1 MLEKIKLRPTLTCPC
16 GEKNLKTEFFY
27 SKRPK
32 GETKFEIG
40 NKKYYRYYESCTLC
54 NHWFGKCNIDVN
66 HFYKKD
72 YSKATY
78 GNILDINKTF
88 NKIINLPYSKSDNK
102 HRVKRVISFYN
113 KNFNFV
119 KKKRALIDFG
129 SGIGVFPFSMKH
141 LGWNVTSIEKGI
153 HFHSHLKNFLKIKS
167 FKSNLENLKKELKKK
182 YDLLTFVKVLEHVLK
197 PKDLLNQTKI
207 YLKKKGIIYIEVPS
221 ISAQKKGKDREE
233 FYIEHLHVFSKNSI
247 KKLLLNCGFKILK
260 LSDIVESSGKYTIY
274 VFAKLDRLQNIRKF
288 K

>member
-78 GNILDINKTF
+78 GNILDINKRF

-102 HRVKRVISFYN
+102 HRVKTVISFYN

-119 KKKRALIDFG
+119 KKKELFLI
-129 SGIGVFPFSMKH
+129 
-141 LGWNVTSIEKGI
+141 
-153 HFHSHLKNFLKIKS
+153 
-167 FKSNLENLKKELKKK
+167 
-182 YDLLTFVKVLEHVLK
+182 
-197 PKDLLNQTKI
+197 
-207 YLKKKGIIYIEVPS
+207 
-221 ISAQKKGKDREE
+221 
-233 FYIEHLHVFSKNSI
+233 
-247 KKLLLNCGFKILK
+247 
-260 LSDIVESSGKYTIY
+260 
-274 VFAKLDRLQNIRKF
+274 LDRVLVSFLFQ
-288 K
+288 